1 MDDVIISKAIIE
13 SYTKDFLDFMDI
25 DVAIVG
31 AGPSGLVASYY
42 LAKRGIKTAIY
53 EKRLSVGGGIWGG
66 GIMFNRIVVET
77 EAKEI
82 LDEFGVTSKEYQKGY
97 YVADSVETASSL
109 CCQSLKAGARI
120 FNLLT
125 AEDVMIREDD
135 RVTGLVLNWSAVSL
149 ANLHIDPLAIRSKL
163 VIDATGH
170 TAEVCSIV
178 ARKIGPKLRT
188 RTGGVVGEKSMWAEV
203 GERELVANTKE
214 VYPGLLV
221 TGMAVNA
228 VFGFPRMGAIF
239 GGMFLSGKK
248 AADLAANL
256 LGGESE

>member
-1 MDDVIISKAIIE
+1 VDDVIISKAIIE

-120 FNLLT
+120 FNLLM

-135 RVTGLVLNWSAVSL
+135 RVAGLVLNWSAVSL

-178 ARKIGPKLRT
+178 ARKIGPKLRP
-188 RTGGVVGEKSMWAEV
+188 RPGGVVGEKSMWAEV